1 MYGTRGAVSGGRS
14 FSRREFLRVGGASL
28 ARTALFGGTLA
39 GCGGGGSDSGDL
51 IFSMGPDTT
60 GNLQKLVKKFND
72 QNKGDFQAKYR
83 VMPADSGQYF
93 EQLRTQFQ
101 AGGGGVDVIG
111 GDVIWPAQFAA
122 NGWIADVSDRFPE
135 SERSNF
141 LDGPIQSLIYED
153 KIYGVPWFTDAG
165 MLYYRSDL
173 LDKSGF
179 SGPPKTWEE
188 LKEQA
193 MKVVRDQ
200 GVKYGFLFQGAEYEG
215 GTVNGLEYI
224 WTHGGDALDGQ
235 AVVIDSPESV
245 AGLRTQQ
252 DMVIDG
258 VAPQAVANYTET
270 ESQSTF
276 LNGDAVFCR
285 NWPYMYALVGNP
297 DESTIEPGQV
307 GVAPLPVGGS
317 QTQTVSGLG
326 GWNMMINASSDK
338 PDEAWEFIQFMTN
351 ESSQKFRALEATLLP
366 TLNSLYE
373 DREVVENVP
382 VIRLGAEALKSSRPR
397 PVSPY
402 YSDMSLSMAAQF
414 NDLVSDNTSPEKA
427 ARTLQEELKNIV
439 EQS

>member
-1 MYGTRGAVSGGRS
+1 M
-14 FSRREFLRVGGASL
+14 
-28 ARTALFGGTLA
+28 
-39 GCGGGGSDSGDL
+39 
-51 IFSMGPDTT
+51 
-60 GNLQKLVKKFND
+60 
-72 QNKGDFQAKYR
+72 
-83 VMPADSGQYF
+83 
-93 EQLRTQFQ
+93 
-101 AGGGGVDVIG
+101 
-111 GDVIWPAQFAA
+111 IWPAQFAA

-224 WTHGGDALDGQ
+224 WTHGSDALDGQ